1 MRGPRRPAA
10 TRRAGFILLF
20 GTRAISSTES
30 DPPVPARC
38 PSCRREVG
46 LVPMSFRNWFTLF
59 FIPVFP
65 ISGRS
70 SYCQCPECGAQFP
83 GAAADLRR
91 ELAGSEQR
99 QSQEAIALYNSL
111 RASPA
116 NSVALNQ
123 LMALYASL
131 SDHDAAVAAA
141 NDFPAALD
149 SSEHCMVTLGRVH
162 LAQGRHAEAV
172 RWFEA
177 AAERNPML
185 GEAHFHKALAH
196 LESDPP
202 DVERAV
208 AAARAAR
215 GAGYPNADRLLADAE
230 ERRRR
235 A

>member
-1 MRGPRRPAA
+1 MG
-10 TRRAGFILLF
+10 
-20 GTRAISSTES
+20 
-30 DPPVPARC
+30 
-38 PSCRREVG
+38 
-46 LVPMSFRNWFTLF
+46 FRNWFTLF

-70 SYCQCPECGAQFP
+70 PYCQCPGCGAQFP

-123 LMALYASL
+123 LLALYGSL
-131 SDHDAAVAAA
+131 KDYDAAVAAV
-141 NDFPAALD
+141 NEFPQALN
-149 SSEHCMVTLGRVH
+149 SSEQCMVTLGRVL
-162 LAQGRHAEAV
+162 LAQERHAEAV

-177 AAERNPML
+177 ATARNGML
-185 GEAHFHKALAH
+185 GEALYYKALAL
-196 LESDPP
+196 LESTPP
-202 DVERAV
+202 DRDLAV
-208 AAARAAR
+208 TAARAAR
-215 GAGYPNADRLLADAE
+215 SAGYPNADRLLKEAE
-230 ERRRR
+230 ERRRQ